1 MSNENNNTDL
11 NEEKV
16 ADSQVAN
23 EADAGAEA
31 EVAAPAAEVEAP
43 QAAPTVTATPVARAP
58 FPGPFANANQGR
70 PSRGGAGG
78 AGGGQRRGPGGPGGG
93 GRGPGDRNAGRGNAP
108 GAPGAPQADDAE
120 RSEWKE
126 KVIQIRR
133 VTKVVKGG
141 KKLSFRAVVVV
152 GNGKGE
158 VGIGLGKSNE
168 VIGAI
173 QKGVAAAKKSL
184 VTVPLH
190 QTTIPHPIKSKAGGS
205 TVVLLPASK
214 GTGVIAGGA
223 ARAILELGGI
233 ENILSKSLGSNSPL
247 NVARATL
254 KGLSELRT
262 FEQIAHAR
270 GKSIKEILV

>member
-1 MSNENNNTDL
+1 MMTSE
-11 NEEKV
+11 
-16 ADSQVAN
+16 DSQSPQESAPSADEEVISSVSGN
-23 EADAGAEA
+23 EQGGDSSQRQRQG
-31 EVAAPAAEVEAP
+31 
-43 QAAPTVTATPVARAP
+43 APTGRGRGN
-58 FPGPFANANQGR
+58 GPQGG
-70 PSRGGAGG
+70 P
-78 AGGGQRRGPGGPGGG
+78 GQRRRDGGPGG
-93 GRGPGDRNAGRGNAP
+93 RGPK
-108 GAPGAPQADDAE
+108 GAEDPE

-158 VGIGLGKSNE
+158 VGMGVGKSNE

-173 QKGVAAAKKSL
+173 QKAVSAAKKSL
-184 VTVPLH
+184 VKVPLH
-190 QTTIPHPIKSKAGGS
+190 NETIPHDVTCKTGGS
-205 TVVLLPASK
+205 IVVLRRASK

-223 ARAILELGGI
+223 ARALLELAGI

-254 KGLSELRT
+254 KCLSDLRT
-262 FEQIAHAR
+262 FEQIAQGR
-270 GKSIKEILV
+270 GKSVREILL

>member
-1 MSNENNNTDL
+1 MSNASNNTDL
-11 NEEKV
+11 NEEGG
-16 ADSQVAN
+16 SQ
-23 EADAGAEA
+23 EQSS
-31 EVAAPAAEVEAP
+31 EVSVTAASETPTTVEAP
-43 QAAPTVTATPVARAP
+43 EAASAQPTPTAKAPTGQGRQP
-58 FPGPFANANQGR
+58 FGQHQGQGR
-70 PSRGGAGG
+70 PNRSGPGGG
-78 AGGGQRRGPGGPGGG
+78 GGGQRRGPGGGSGG
-93 GRGPGDRNAGRGNAP
+93 GRGPSDRGPRGGGGPANAAEE
-108 GAPGAPQADDAE
+108 AE

-173 QKGVAAAKKSL
+173 QKAVAAAKKSL
-184 VTVPLH
+184 ITVPLH
-190 QTTIPHPIKSKAGGS
+190 QTTIPHAIKSKAGGS

-223 ARAILELGGI
+223 ARALLELSGI

-262 FEQIAHAR
+262 YDQIARAR
-270 GKSIKEILV
+270 GKSVKEILV